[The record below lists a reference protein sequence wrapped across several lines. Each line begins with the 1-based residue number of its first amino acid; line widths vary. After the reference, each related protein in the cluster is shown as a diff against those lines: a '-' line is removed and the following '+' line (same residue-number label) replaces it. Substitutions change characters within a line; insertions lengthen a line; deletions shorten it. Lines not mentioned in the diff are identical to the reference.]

1 MFISIITCL
10 LLSPAIFGYDEKY
23 NNVDV
28 DKIISDDTLLLNYI
42 NCFLDKGPCDSD
54 FAQDYRDMLPEVIA
68 TACGK
73 CTDIQKK
80 NVRKIITVIFEKKT
94 VLAAELQAKYDPE
107 SKYQDKIAALMKD
120 D

>member
-1 MFISIITCL
+1 MFLFIISFLI
-10 LLSPAIFGYDEKY
+10 LSQGIFGYDEKY

-28 DKIISDDTLLLNYI
+28 DKIISDDTLLLAYI
-42 NCFLDKGPCDSD
+42 NCFLDKGPCDTE

-73 CTDIQKK
+73 CSDIQRK
-80 NVRKIITVIFEKKT
+80 NVRKLITIIFEKKT
-94 VLAAELQAKYDPE
+94 ALAAELQAKYDPE
-107 SKYQDKIAALMKD
+107 SKFQDKIAALMKD